1 MVVLLFTVVMIRLL
15 GGWVTDYHSMCEV
28 VVTEEVAKE
37 EKRGGNSRNKLG
49 GDFSQI
55 LASNFSSLNAWD
67 ILSLLGTNLGP

>member
-1 MVVLLFTVVMIRLL
+1 
-15 GGWVTDYHSMCEV
+15 
-28 VVTEEVAKE
+28 VAKE
-37 EKRGGNSRNKLG
+37 EKRGDNSRNKLG